1 MLHVGWKCTVQWADH
16 SYLATD
22 SAADIKDTAV
32 QTDLSMHDISQLEAK
47 LADKSSLLREAF
59 VENVIKNDK
68 DVRAYTGFPSLAL
81 LMGIFNIL
89 VTKCS
94 SLKYWSGPSSA
105 KEKVY
110 QNNQRRKPGPARKLS
125 YFHEFILAL
134 VRLRLGMFEFC
145 IADIFGVSKSRVS
158 QIFIT
163 WMTFMSSVFGKLI
176 KWPSKTQVRKYMPM
190 SFRKNYPNTRAIIDC
205 TEFFFEHPRSP
216 TAQAATYSTYKSK
229 NTGKCLIA
237 ISPSGNITFVSKLY
251 RGNVSD
257 RYITQDS
264 GFMNYVE
271 EGDDIMAD
279 RGFTISMGVG
289 TGGGG
294 TGGTCPPNN
303 FSKWN
308 FPYSVCT
315 LIKEIGA

>member
-1 MLHVGWKCTVQWADH
+1 MHSAVSSPNDGADH

-32 QTDLSMHDISQLEAK
+32 QTDLSMHDISQLEVK
-47 LADKSSLLREAF
+47 LADKSSLLRKAF

-68 DVRAYTGFPSLAL
+68 NVRAYTGFPSLAF

-110 QNNQRRKPGPARKLS
+110 QNNQRRKPDPPRKLS

-163 WMTFMSSVFGKLI
+163 LMTFMSSVFGKLI
-176 KWPSKTQVRKYMPM
+176 KWPSKTQVRKYKPM

-205 TEFFFEHPRSP
+205 TEFFTLDR
-216 TAQAATYSTYKSK
+216 TAQAAIYSTYREMFDCDI
-229 NTGKCLIA
+229 TIRYH
-237 ISPSGNITFVSKLY
+237 NICVK
-251 RGNVSD
+251 
-257 RYITQDS
+257 
-264 GFMNYVE
+264 
-271 EGDDIMAD
+271 
-279 RGFTISMGVG
+279 
-289 TGGGG
+289 
-294 TGGTCPPNN
+294 
-303 FSKWN
+303 
-308 FPYSVCT
+308 T
-315 LIKEIGA
+315 LWRQCI